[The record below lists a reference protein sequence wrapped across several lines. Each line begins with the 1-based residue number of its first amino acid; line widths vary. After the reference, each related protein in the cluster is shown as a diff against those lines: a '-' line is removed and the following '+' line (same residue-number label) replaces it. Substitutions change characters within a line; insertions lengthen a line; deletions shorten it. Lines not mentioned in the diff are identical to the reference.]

1 MAADD
6 CKGEIIAGKL
16 TKAGADC
23 EKESSALEFIEE
35 DDVQLD
41 VGEKM
46 VLRAAKK
53 QQGESPASRSPPHRL
68 LSPHACQHE
77 FLIQR
82 GASHELLGTSKG
94 MSS

>member
-16 TKAGADC
+16 TKAGVDC

-53 QQGESPASRSPPHRL
+53 HQGQKLSSRSPASSLVAPCMPANPR
-68 LSPHACQHE
+68 
-77 FLIQR
+77 
-82 GASHELLGTSKG
+82 
-94 MSS
+94 